1 MDWSQLDWKH
11 EDLWWVVVGG
21 ATLLAVGQVLLF
33 AWRRGVR
40 ERIGDRDLVARLT
53 ETTSR
58 PLQVTRAVLAV
69 VALALVLLT
78 LLRPQYGMREDEVL
92 HRGVDVAVL
101 LDASQSMLVRDVAPD
116 RFAASKQ
123 EIVKILRGLRGGR
136 AALIPFYFFPFV
148 QSPLTS
154 DTSALVGYL
163 DELALRDIAPPEM
176 RGTSLGRALSAA
188 VAVLNRDEQ
197 QLRQVT
203 AAGPGPE
210 AAALADPAA
219 ATAAERT
226 AELNVRAPK
235 GSKYKAIVMFTDG
248 EENEAVPEDLLEAAR
263 AAGIRIYPVGVGT
276 RAGHVVPS
284 VTDEGQVT
292 GVLKREGDEPVFS
305 AVNEE
310 LLRGLADATG
320 GQYFPFAN
328 RSVAPD
334 VVAALDALEKKQY
347 EAQLQEAGEDRF
359 QFVLLPALL
368 LLMLEAALP
377 DRRRRRPRRE
387 AGGPMAEAA

>member
-1 MDWSQLDWKH
+1 MDWSQLNWVHVDR
-11 EDLWWVVVGG
+11 WWLVAGG
-21 ATLLAVGQVLLF
+21 AVLLAVGQLLLF
-33 AWRRGVR
+33 AWRRRVA
-40 ERIGDRDLVARLT
+40 ERIGDPALVARLT

-58 PLQVTRAVLAV
+58 PLQITRAVLAV
-69 VALALVLLT
+69 VAVALVLLT
-78 LLRPQYGMREDEVL
+78 LLRPRYGMREDEVV
-92 HRGVDVAVL
+92 HRGIDISVL

-116 RFAASKQ
+116 RFTASKQ
-123 EIVKILRGLRGGR
+123 EVVKVLHGLRGGR
-136 AALIPFYFFPFV
+136 VALIPFYFFPFV

-154 DTSALVGYL
+154 DYGALENYL
-163 DELALRDIAPPEM
+163 DELSLRDIAPPEM

-188 VAVLNRDEQ
+188 VAVLNRDEER
-197 QLRQVT
+197 LREVT
-203 AAGPGPE
+203 AAGPEPAGDSAAQLAAKSPE
-210 AAALADPAA
+210 
-219 ATAAERT
+219 
-226 AELNVRAPK
+226 

-248 EENEAVPEDLLEAAR
+248 EENEAIPEDLLEAAR
-263 AAGIRIYPVGVGT
+263 DAGIRIFAVGVGT

-292 GVLKREGDEPVFS
+292 GVLKKEGDEPVFS

-320 GQYFPFAN
+320 GQYLPFAN

-334 VVAALDALEKKQY
+334 LLAALDALEKQQY
-347 EAQLQEAGEDRF
+347 EAQLQELGEDRY

-377 DRRRRRPRRE
+377 DRRRRRE
-387 AGGPMAEAA
+387 AGRPAAEAA

>member
-1 MDWSQLDWKH
+1 MDWSQLQWVHD
-11 EDLWWVVVGG
+11 DLWWVAGGG

-33 AWRRGVR
+33 AWRRSVR

-69 VALALVLLT
+69 VAVALVLLT

-92 HRGVDVAVL
+92 HRGIDVAVL

-116 RFAASKQ
+116 RFTASKQ
-123 EIVKILRGLRGGR
+123 EIVKVLRGLRGGR
-136 AALIPFYFFPFV
+136 VALVPFYFFPFV

-154 DTSALVGYL
+154 DTSALEGYL
-163 DELALRDIAPPEM
+163 DELSLRDLAPPDM
-176 RGTSLGRALSAA
+176 RGTSIGRALSAA
-188 VAVLNRDEQ
+188 VAVLNRDEER
-197 QLRQVT
+197 LRVVT
-203 AAGPGPE
+203 AAGPDP
-210 AAALADPAA
+210 AAALTDPGA

-226 AELNVRAPK
+226 AELDVQAPK
-235 GSKYKAIVMFTDG
+235 GSKYKAIVLFTDG
-248 EENEAVPEDLLEAAR
+248 EENEAIPEDLLEAAG
-263 AAGIRIYPVGVGT
+263 AAGIRIYTVGVGT

-292 GVLKREGDEPVFS
+292 GVLKKEGDEPVFS
-305 AVNEE
+305 ALNEE
-310 LLRGLADATG
+310 LLRSLADATG
-320 GQYFPFAN
+320 GQYFAFSN

-334 VVAALDALEKKQY
+334 LIAALDALEKQQY
-347 EAQLQEAGEDRF
+347 EAQIQEAGEDRY
-359 QFVLLPALL
+359 QLVLLPALL

-377 DRRRRRPRRE
+377 DRRRRRPRAE
-387 AGGPMAEAA
+387 AEEPMAEAA

>member
-1 MDWSQLDWKH
+1 MDWSQLQWVHD
-11 EDLWWVVVGG
+11 DLWWVAGGG

-33 AWRRGVR
+33 AWRRSVR

-69 VALALVLLT
+69 VAVALVLLT

-92 HRGVDVAVL
+92 HRGIDVAVL

-116 RFAASKQ
+116 RFTASKQ
-123 EIVKILRGLRGGR
+123 EIVKVLRGLRGGR
-136 AALIPFYFFPFV
+136 VALVPFYFFPFV

-154 DTSALVGYL
+154 DTSALEGYL
-163 DELALRDIAPPEM
+163 DELSLRDLAPPDM
-176 RGTSLGRALSAA
+176 RGTSIGRALSAA
-188 VAVLNRDEQ
+188 VAVLNRDEER
-197 QLRQVT
+197 LRVVT
-203 AAGPGPE
+203 AAGPDP
-210 AAALADPAA
+210 AAALTDPGA

-226 AELNVRAPK
+226 AELDVQAPK
-235 GSKYKAIVMFTDG
+235 GSKYKAIVLFTDG
-248 EENEAVPEDLLEAAR
+248 EENEAIPEDLLEAAG
-263 AAGIRIYPVGVGT
+263 AAGIRIYTVGVGT

-292 GVLKREGDEPVFS
+292 GVLKKEGDEPVFS
-305 AVNEE
+305 ALNEE
-310 LLRGLADATG
+310 LLRSLADATG
-320 GQYFPFAN
+320 GQYFAFSN

-334 VVAALDALEKKQY
+334 LIAALDALEKQQY
-347 EAQLQEAGEDRF
+347 EAQIQEAGEDRY

-377 DRRRRRPRRE
+377 DRRRRRPRAE
-387 AGGPMAEAA
+387 AEEPMAEAA